1 MALNSHRLANVVGHG
16 ECDQAKLLWDA
27 LPDEQR
33 QSYVR
38 QAESTAGPARLGR
51 AMVQRGDAPALVVP
65 LMVVEDGGVGQ
76 VAVHESDPNDVVVG
90 GGEIVAASGYVVP
103 LVQRPANVSS

>member
-1 MALNSHRLANVVGHG
+1 
-16 ECDQAKLLWDA
+16 
-27 LPDEQR
+27 
-33 QSYVR
+33 
-38 QAESTAGPARLGR
+38 
-51 AMVQRGDAPALVVP
+51 
-65 LMVVEDGGVGQ
+65 MVVEDGGVGQ